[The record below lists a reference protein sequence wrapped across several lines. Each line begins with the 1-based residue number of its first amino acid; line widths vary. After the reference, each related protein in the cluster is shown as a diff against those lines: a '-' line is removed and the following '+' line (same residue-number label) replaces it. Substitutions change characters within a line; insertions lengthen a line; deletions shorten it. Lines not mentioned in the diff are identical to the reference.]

1 MSTLYVTEPRALV
14 KKDGDTLLVQIAE
27 ENCEKDRPPA
37 EGDGAEAKVVNERGK
52 KIRTVRIPLIK
63 VDQVVIIGDATITSP
78 ALHALLENHVE
89 VCFLSYYGNFLGRLS
104 PEFSKNSLIRLEQHR
119 AHDDPARALAL
130 AKQFVTG
137 KLSNY
142 RTLLMRR
149 LRKEP
154 PDRKLENA
162 EIERAVAMLKGV
174 IEKVERFQG
183 WKVGEQDK
191 TVRIPSDGQYPT
203 NPAVQVV
210 NDLLGLEGAGSADYF
225 GVFGK
230 MLKCDWG
237 FSGRHKRPPTDPV
250 NALLSYGYTLLMHKV
265 QSAIGIVGLD
275 PFFGFL
281 HSSQYGKPSL
291 ALDLMEEFRPVIV
304 DSVVMTLINTGAL
317 KREDFIA
324 ELGTFRLTDA
334 GRRTFLEKFEER
346 LNTAIE
352 HPTFG
357 YKATYQRCLEL
368 QTRLLS
374 KHLTGEIPIYPP
386 FIVR

>member
-27 ENCEKDRPPA
+27 EQCEKDRPPA
-37 EGDGAEAKVVNERGK
+37 EGDGAEANVVTERGK

-137 KLSNY
+137 KLANY
-142 RTLLMRR
+142 RTLLMRTN
-149 LRKEP
+149 
-154 PDRKLENA
+154 RKLENA
-162 EIERAVAMLKGV
+162 EIEQAVAMLKGV

-191 TVRIPSDGQYPT
+191 TVT
-203 NPAVQVV
+203 NPAVEVV

-237 FSGRHKRPPTDPV
+237 FAGRHKRPPTDPV
-250 NALLSYGYTLLMHKV
+250 NALLSYGYTILMHKV
-265 QSAIGIVGLD
+265 QSAIGVVGLD

-281 HSSQYGKPSL
+281 HSSQYGKPAL

-324 ELGTFRLTDA
+324 ELGTFRLTDT
-334 GRRTFLEKFEER
+334 GRRTFLEKLEER
-346 LNTAIE
+346 LNTPIE

>member
-27 ENCEKDRPPA
+27 EQCQKDSPPA
-37 EGDGAEAKVVNERGK
+37 EGEGAEANVISERGK
-52 KIRTVRIPLIK
+52 RMRTVRVPLIK
-63 VDQVVIIGDATITSP
+63 VDQVVIAGDATVTSP

-104 PEFSKNSLIRLEQHR
+104 PEFSKNSLIRIEQHR
-119 AHDDPARALAL
+119 AHDDPARALVL
-130 AKQFVTG
+130 AKQFVAG
-137 KLSNY
+137 KLSNC
-142 RTLLMRR
+142 RTLLMRTN
-149 LRKEP
+149 
-154 PDRKLENA
+154 RKLENA
-162 EIERAVAMLKGV
+162 EIEQAVAMLKTMV
-174 IEKVERFQG
+174 EKVECFQG
-183 WKVGEQDK
+183 WKVDWRDSQA
-191 TVRIPSDGQYPT
+191 T
-203 NPAVQVV
+203 NPAVEVV
-210 NDLLGLEGAGSADYF
+210 NDLLGLEGAGSAEYF
-225 GVFGK
+225 GAFGK
-230 MLKCDWG
+230 MLKFDWG
-237 FSGRHKRPPTDPV
+237 FGGRHKRPPTDPV
-250 NALLSYGYTLLMHKV
+250 NALLSYGYTILMHKV

-275 PFFGFL
+275 PFIGFL
-281 HSSQYGKPSL
+281 HSSQYGKPAL
-291 ALDLMEEFRPVIV
+291 ALDLMEEFRPVTV

-317 KREDFIA
+317 KREDFVE

-346 LNTAIE
+346 LNTPVE

-374 KHLTGEIPIYPP
+374 KHLTGEIPVYPP